1 MKFLFLMDPLETIK
15 MEKDTSFVLMLGAH
29 KKKHQIFFLPEGSIH
44 SVNNRFQFSVTS
56 VKPQLNKKAPFLI
69 GEHRVLNDRDVDAIF
84 IRTDPPFAEEYLLH
98 TWLLDR
104 LPSHIFLINRPSGIR
119 TVNEKIWGSQFQNF
133 IPKTC
138 ISRSKE
144 ILLNFI
150 SNQKDVIAKPVNSF
164 GGQSVFR
171 VRQGD
176 TNTNVILETLTQS
189 YNKTIILQEYL
200 ADSNKGDKRILL
212 LNGEPLGALLRV
224 HGKDDHRNNLFA
236 GGKAKKTNITKKELL
251 IIAHLKPLLRELGLF
266 FVGLDFIGDQL
277 IEVNVTSPTGMQE
290 MNRLNHL
297 HLEDR
302 VIDFVEKCVEDSK
315 AKVKIQH

>member
-15 MEKDTSFVLMLGAH
+15 MEKDTSFILMLGAH
-29 KKKHQIFFLPEGSIH
+29 KRKHQIFFLPEGGIH
-44 SVNNRFQFSVTS
+44 SINNRFQFSVTS
-56 VKPQLNKKAPFLI
+56 VKPQLNKKTPFLI
-69 GEHRVLNDRDVDAIF
+69 GEHRVLNDRDIDAIF

-104 LPSHIFLINRPSGIR
+104 LPPHIFLINRPSGIR
-119 TVNEKIWGSQFQNF
+119 TVNEKIWGSQFRNF

-150 SNQKDVIAKPVNSF
+150 SKQKDVIAKPVNGF

-171 VRQGD
+171 VRHED